1 MQKARPSGIRSSR
14 KEKRMAEFGRIR
26 FAFFALPPPPP
37 FPSRLLPSS
46 PSPLSFQIH
55 PSLVDQ
61 KITDPVPRY
70 AYRKQF
76 LSCLFKSVTINRLE
90 PSQFYVSGESLPCL
104 PIGSNS
110 YKAWSKIFSREKRG
124 HKLYCLYFLAS
135 LIFDN

>member
-1 MQKARPSGIRSSR
+1 MQKARLSGIRSSR

-26 FAFFALPPPPP
+26 FAFFALPSLPAPPP
-37 FPSRLLPSS
+37 LS

-70 AYRKQF
+70 ADAYRKQF

-110 YKAWSKIFSREKRG
+110 YKAWSQIFSREKRG
-124 HKLYCLYFLAS
+124 HKLYCLYFLDCS
-135 LIFDN
+135 PR